1 MPRLFLGQRL
11 FDAAM
16 APLTLLRREAL
27 FASLLDTSGVRAGEH
42 VIDAGSGTGWL
53 TRRIAARVGE
63 RGSVLGVEP
72 NERSVEFSQRRRGS
86 SIERYVQGDIRALPA
101 PTDAADRV
109 ISSLVVHHVE
119 PDEHA
124 ATFAEL
130 ARVLR
135 GGGTLFVI
143 EIARPTTR
151 WARLAFGW
159 HGCVRAALPEPRL
172 RELSREAGF
181 IDVATGTTAP
191 WVRWLRATK
200 P

>member
-16 APLTLLRREAL
+16 VPLTLLRREAL
-27 FASLLDTSGVRAGEH
+27 FASLLNTSGVRA
-42 VIDAGSGTGWL
+42 
-53 TRRIAARVGE
+53 
-63 RGSVLGVEP
+63 
-72 NERSVEFSQRRRGS
+72 
-86 SIERYVQGDIRALPA
+86 
-101 PTDAADRV
+101 
-109 ISSLVVHHVE
+109 
-119 PDEHA
+119 DEHA
-124 ATFAEL
+124 APFAQL

-159 HGCVRAALPEPRL
+159 HSCVRAALPEARL
-172 RELSREAGF
+172 RELARDAGF
-181 IDVATGTTAP
+181 TCIATAATAP

>member
-1 MPRLFLGQRL
+1 M
-11 FDAAM
+11 
-16 APLTLLRREAL
+16 
-27 FASLLDTSGVRAGEH
+27 
-42 VIDAGSGTGWL
+42 
-53 TRRIAARVGE
+53 
-63 RGSVLGVEP
+63 
-72 NERSVEFSQRRRGS
+72 
-86 SIERYVQGDIRALPA
+86 QGDIRAIPA
-101 PTDAADRV
+101 TNDAADRV
-109 ISSLVVHHVE
+109 ISSLVIHHVQ

-135 GGGTLFVI
+135 PGGTLFVI

-159 HGCVRAALPEPRL
+159 HSCVRAALPEARL
-172 RELSREAGF
+172 RELARDAGF
-181 IDVATGTTAP
+181 TCIATAATAP